1 MEVKVTEY
9 IPQSIGLIGR
19 VTDKDIIHFSE
30 GRLALNIHTL
40 EGRFCRLEL
49 GTSSNGEGF
58 VLNPPL
64 HTAYVDIPPFMNR
77 NQIAL
82 AELEHLGQKGY
93 DRFVSILIDKDN
105 KNPFHQSEYSSRFR
119 VKKDE
124 EGKPTEELELYVPE
138 ENHS

>member
-19 VTDKDIIHFSE
+19 VTDKDIIYFSE

-40 EGRFCRLEL
+40 EGRFYRLEL

-64 HTAYVDIPPFMNR
+64 HTTYVDIPPFMNR

-82 AELEHLGQKGY
+82 AELEQLKQNGY

-105 KNPFHQSEYSSRFR
+105 KNPFHQSEYFSRFR
-119 VKKDE
+119 VKKDAVGK
-124 EGKPTEELELYVPE
+124 EGELELELYVIE
-138 ENHS
+138 